1 MVICENRPLNGC
13 LPVSVSKH
21 WRDAVSDK
29 RVELIGGRQCF
40 HSSFSEIPRSYH
52 RNPKIVQKKT
62 QGTQNEKKTIT
73 VIADVT
79 SCSSS
84 KNISVSR
91 GANEWPVAANAN
103 LQRFVIQ
110 CL

>member
-52 RNPKIVQKKT
+52 RNPKIVQKTNSRNSKR
-62 QGTQNEKKTIT
+62 EKNNY
-73 VIADVT
+73 
-79 SCSSS
+79 SHS
-84 KNISVSR
+84 
-91 GANEWPVAANAN
+91 
-103 LQRFVIQ
+103 
-110 CL
+110 